1 MVVEILQDAVV
12 ILLTLTLLALAFMF
26 LWRVGPEL
34 VGSGAFRRD
43 ISNIIFVVTTV
54 ELY

>member
-1 MVVEILQDAVV
+1 
-12 ILLTLTLLALAFMF
+12 MF

-43 ISNIIFVVTTV
+43 ISNIIFDIIFVVTTV